1 MIVVVDMSLPVS
13 NFSDEQTIRPASVLV
28 IDDDATVCRT
38 IATFLKSRN
47 YQVTTIQDS
56 DAAIK
61 LLNQQTFDL
70 VFLDLMMAKT
80 PGIKV
85 LKNIRETYSA
95 LQLPVIMLTVSE
107 DVTDIVVCFEAGAN
121 DYIIKPGILPVMIAR
136 IETQLSLKSMNDALC
151 ANKKSLEREIM
162 NKGLAYEIAR
172 ANLET
177 EMDTRI
183 ETEKALH
190 ISEKKFEDLYD
201 NTPAVYMKLNARGN
215 IISVNRF
222 GAYLLGYERTELVK
236 QSVIDLYY
244 REDRNLARQYIRETI
259 DDPKRMHRWEL
270 RKQAKNGEVLMMRE
284 TVRTLKEIGGK
295 NTVVMVSVDVGTPN
309 KSEVTLQ

>member
-1 MIVVVDMSLPVS
+1 MSLSVT
-13 NFSDEQTIRPASVLV
+13 NFSDEHTIRPASILV
-28 IDDDATVCRT
+28 VDDDATVCRT

-47 YQVTTIQDS
+47 YQVTTTQDGH
-56 DAAIK
+56 AAIE
-61 LLNQQTFDL
+61 LLSQQTFDL
-70 VFLDLMMAKT
+70 VFLDLMMAET
-80 PGIKV
+80 PGIKI
-85 LKNIRETYSA
+85 LKNIRKKYSA

-107 DVTDIVVCFEAGAN
+107 DITDIVVSFESGAN

-151 ANKKSLEREIM
+151 ANKKGLEREIM
-162 NKGLAYEIAR
+162 NKGMAYELAK

-201 NTPAVYMKLNARGN
+201 NTPAVYMKLNAKGH

-222 GAYLLGYERTELVK
+222 GAYLLGYERTELIR
-236 QSVIDLYY
+236 QSVIDLYC

-259 DDPKRMHRWEL
+259 DDPKRLHRWEL
-270 RKQAKNGEVLMMRE
+270 HKQAKNGDVLLMRE
-284 TVRTLKEIGGK
+284 TVRMLKEIDGK
-295 NTVVMVSVDVGTPN
+295 NTVVMVSVDVSTPN